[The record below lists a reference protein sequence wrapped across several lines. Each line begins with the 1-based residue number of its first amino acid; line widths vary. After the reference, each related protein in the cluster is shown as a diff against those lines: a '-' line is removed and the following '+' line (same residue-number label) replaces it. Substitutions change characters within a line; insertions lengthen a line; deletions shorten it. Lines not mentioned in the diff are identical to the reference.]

1 MRRLQMERFLW
12 QDKVVVITGASSGI
26 GADLAR
32 LLAPRGARLALAA
45 RRTTALESLLASLPL
60 AAGQA
65 VTVTT
70 DVTSQDDI
78 DHLFGQ
84 VLERWGRVDVLIANA
99 GQYLRSPIQE
109 VDLPFIQRSM
119 DINFYGALR
128 CVLAALP
135 VMRQQGSGHIVFMST
150 VDALKPLPCDAPYV
164 AAKSA
169 LSGFGEVLRQELHGT
184 GIHATIV
191 YPGRVD
197 TPMIADLSVPSI
209 SAKISAEA
217 VARATMRA
225 VERRQVEVVVPSMA
239 RGLVYLNV
247 FFPRLADWLA
257 RRLRLEGW
265 SAEPTQPEKM
275 YEK

>member
-1 MRRLQMERFLW
+1 MARFLW

-45 RRTTALESLLASLPL
+45 RRTAEVEALVASLPL
-60 AAGQA
+60 APGQA
-65 VTVTT
+65 LALTT

-78 DHLFGQ
+78 DRLFAQ

-99 GQYLRSPIQE
+99 GQYLRSPITE
-109 VDLPFIQRSM
+109 VDLPLIQRSM
-119 DINFYGALR
+119 DVNFYGALR

-184 GIHATIV
+184 GIHSTIV

-197 TPMIADLSVPSI
+197 TPMIADLSVPAI
-209 SAKISAEA
+209 SAKISGGA
-217 VARATMRA
+217 VAKATLRA
-225 VERRQVEVVVPSMA
+225 VERRQVEVVVPTMA
-239 RGLVYLNV
+239 RVLVYLNV
-247 FFPRLADWLA
+247 FFPRLADWSA
-257 RRLRLEGW
+257 RHLRLEGW
-265 SAEPTQPEKM
+265 SAESIRPEKP